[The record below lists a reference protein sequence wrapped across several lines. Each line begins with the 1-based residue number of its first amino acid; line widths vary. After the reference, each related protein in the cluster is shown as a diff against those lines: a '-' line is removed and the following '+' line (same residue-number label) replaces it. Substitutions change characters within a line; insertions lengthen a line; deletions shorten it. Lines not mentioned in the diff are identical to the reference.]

1 MRISDWSSD
10 VCSSDLLG
18 SSVLVLTQPSTIS
31 FKVVAPA
38 LWHWEPLSFKLLSL
52 VINLTP
58 LRWETSTTNG
68 STTATL
74 VVPANTPISLSEQL
88 LKVVKDWD
96 SMCHWMANR
105 K

>member
-1 MRISDWSSD
+1 MNQLKDDSLLWMG
-10 VCSSDLLG
+10 LG

-88 LKVVKDWD
+88 LKEIGRASCRERV
-96 SMCHWMANR
+96 CQ
-105 K
+105 